1 MVSAG
6 SCSSGDEMT
15 NDNEGADVMKKPP
28 KRDIR
33 RYYCQYCGI
42 CRSKKNLIRSHMLV
56 NHKVCDCKLCCDWFQ
71 ASNLRQHIKA
81 IHEKHRPFTC
91 QFSGCGKKFPYK
103 HVRDKHEKSCVHD
116 HVQVSRF
123 ACGTKVLYAL
133 LPSMFMISDMFLDSL
148 LQGDFM
154 ETDEQLRSRPR
165 GGRKRKCVSVETL
178 QRKRVVPL
186 SQASV
191 LDDGVDYLTWLLNEQ

>member
-56 NHKVCDCKLCCDWFQ
+56 NHKLLAWSYDASKVIPKLLGRYSNGHGFEKCDCKLCCDWFQ

-81 IHEKHRPFTC
+81 IHEKLRPFTC

-116 HVQVSRF
+116 HV
-123 ACGTKVLYAL
+123 
-133 LPSMFMISDMFLDSL
+133 
-148 LQGDFM
+148 QGDFM

-191 LDDGVDYLTWLLNEQ
+191 LDDGADYLTWLLNEQ

>member
-15 NDNEGADVMKKPP
+15 NDNEGADAMKKPP

-56 NHKVCDCKLCCDWFQ
+56 NHK
-71 ASNLRQHIKA
+71 
-81 IHEKHRPFTC
+81 
-91 QFSGCGKKFPYK
+91 
-103 HVRDKHEKSCVHD
+103 
-116 HVQVSRF
+116 
-123 ACGTKVLYAL
+123 
-133 LPSMFMISDMFLDSL
+133 
-148 LQGDFM
+148 GDFM

-191 LDDGVDYLTWLLNEQ
+191 LDDGADYLTWLLNEQ